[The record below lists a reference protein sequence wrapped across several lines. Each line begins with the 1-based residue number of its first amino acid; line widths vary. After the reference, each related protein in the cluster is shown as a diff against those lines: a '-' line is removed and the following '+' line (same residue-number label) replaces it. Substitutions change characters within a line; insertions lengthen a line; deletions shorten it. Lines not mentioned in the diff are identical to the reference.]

1 MGRGY
6 GKVRAYFNVFP
17 QARSKFAY
25 FLVGKSVE
33 HNQISYMDTECSD
46 LDLFEPMKPRGSV
59 TLLFLIGSC
68 FVGRQAVIYQS

>member
-46 LDLFEPMKPRGSV
+46 LDLFEPMKLYKFPI
-59 TLLFLIGSC
+59 LFLSL
-68 FVGRQAVIYQS
+68 QVI